1 MKIKKESLDESVIYL
16 DTVYE
21 EELDEAGVN
30 EFIEDLLAALDK
42 QNDIIQQLED
52 QIDELEDDIKYN
64 YRRVGGIEY

>member
-21 EELDEAGVN
+21 EELDEEGLN

-52 QIDELEDDIKYN
+52 QIEDLEDDIKYN